1 MLLLPHPLL
10 EGKTTGRLGKDS
22 LFCEGGNYL
31 ASFPQAP
38 QVVSFSDNKSDDSE
52 KDKLEGLPP
61 HAKNIYENA
70 KYDIISNIL
79 HNF

>member
-1 MLLLPHPLL
+1 MA
-10 EGKTTGRLGKDS
+10 T
-22 LFCEGGNYL
+22 
-31 ASFPQAP
+31 
-38 QVVSFSDNKSDDSE
+38 FSDNKSDDSE